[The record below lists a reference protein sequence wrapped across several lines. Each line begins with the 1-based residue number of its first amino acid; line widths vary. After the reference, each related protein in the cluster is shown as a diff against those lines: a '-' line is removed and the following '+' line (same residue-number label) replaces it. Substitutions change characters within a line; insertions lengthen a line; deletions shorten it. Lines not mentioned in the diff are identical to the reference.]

1 MGAETELKPRVHRVG
16 VGIVE
21 LVSDETEDS
30 SLRTIRDN
38 LSNRVCALL
47 VAVIAAAQ
55 IADIVTTYRAL
66 SGNRYVEDNPLFRG
80 LMVRSP
86 LAAYAVKLLI
96 ITAMVLFVLSRMRGH
111 YARVA
116 LAIAAGI
123 SLSAPLLN
131 FGALFGS

>member
-21 LVSDETEDS
+21 IVPDDAEYG
-30 SLRTIRDN
+30 SLRAIREN

-47 VAVIAAAQ
+47 VAVIVFSQ

-66 SGNRYVEDNPLFRG
+66 SGHRYVEDNPFFRG
-80 LMVRSP
+80 LIVRAP

-96 ITAMVLFVLSRMRGH
+96 ITAMILFVLSRLYGR
-111 YARVA
+111 YARIA

-131 FGALFGS
+131 FGAIFSS